1 MTSHKASFINAIT
14 LIAMGVWGLI
24 NINPEIFSGILENK
38 SPFIPITLGVLIAIC
53 NNGIKSGNKLIAH
66 VAVLLT
72 LISFANLM
80 PLLKAISD
88 GRIDA
93 ALRVLLMLISSLL
106 AMIYFIK
113 SFIKNRKAS

>member
-38 SPFIPITLGVLIAIC
+38 SPFIPITLGILIAIC

-80 PLLKAISD
+80 PLFKAISD
-88 GRIDA
+88 GRIHA

-106 AMIYFIK
+106 AMTYFIK